1 MIFLGVCGVLLGWFS
16 LLQMTGAISG
26 SAGEVL
32 GSAGVAW
39 LSWPWWASLPVGLA
53 GAGLGVFALGRS
65 AWARELVDP
74 GRGDQ
79 ARWRRRAFALVLVIL
94 LGHVAQLEAL
104 EWRHLAER
112 ETDFK
117 YFHTAAQAWGQGEDI
132 FAATSGLYFYPPV
145 FQVLFFPLSLL
156 PVGVASL
163 VWLWLK
169 LIILL
174 DALRRVEKFLRCYL
188 ATPAVR
194 QAFLFG
200 ILFVTGRFWLADLAY
215 GNTNILITWLV
226 ILVLTAE
233 DDPPWISGVGLALA
247 AALKVV
253 PGLLIVP
260 LVLQKRRRTL
270 AWAGLAL
277 VVLCAAPMFK
287 GPAVGLQAW
296 ESYYRVGVTDKL
308 AESLAQPDNQ
318 SLRGFCERLL
328 PGRVDTAKA
337 VWALLSC
344 ALVGWAGW
352 LTHRT
357 RKSGG
362 GRLALAMW
370 PGVILVV
377 SPGSWVVHYIGV
389 MLPAAAMLA
398 LLMDLRE
405 RSRILLAIFVL
416 ANLAW
421 TVSGWSRWSVRH
433 SIAESWFLIALL
445 MVLGALGMKALG
457 VGVFGQFRRER

>member
-1 MIFLGVCGVLLGWFS
+1 MIFFGVFGVLLGWFS
-16 LLQMTGAISG
+16 LLQMAGAIPG

-39 LSWPWWASLPVGLA
+39 LSWPWWASLLLGLVGVGLA
-53 GAGLGVFALGRS
+53 VLALGRS
-65 AWARELVDP
+65 AWARELIDP
-74 GRGDQ
+74 GRSDQ
-79 ARWRRRAFALVLVIL
+79 ARWRRWAFALVLIIL

-132 FAATSGLYFYPPV
+132 YAATSGLYFYPPV

-163 VWLWLK
+163 VWLWIK

-174 DALRRVEKFLRCYL
+174 DALRRVEKFLRPHL
-188 ATPAVR
+188 VTPAAR

-233 DDPPWISGVGLALA
+233 DDAPWIPGVGLALA
-247 AALKVV
+247 TALKVV
-253 PGLLIVP
+253 PGLLVVP
-260 LVLQKRRRTL
+260 LVLQNRRRTL
-270 AWAGLAL
+270 VWAGLAL
-277 VVLCAAPMFK
+277 VVLCAAPMLK
-287 GPAVGLQAW
+287 GLSVGMESW
-296 ESYYRVGVTDKL
+296 ESYLRVGVADKL

-328 PGRVDTAKA
+328 PGRVETAKA
-337 VWALLSC
+337 VWALASC
-344 ALVGWAGW
+344 FLVAWTGW
-352 LTHRT
+352 LTWRT
-357 RKSGG
+357 RRAAG

-389 MLPAAAMLA
+389 MLPAAAVLA
-398 LLMDLRE
+398 LLMSPRE
-405 RSRILLAIFVL
+405 RSRILLFVFVL

-433 SIAESWFLIALL
+433 SIAESWFLLALL
-445 MVLGALGMKALG
+445 MLLAALGTRAL
-457 VGVFGQFRRER
+457 GQFRRER